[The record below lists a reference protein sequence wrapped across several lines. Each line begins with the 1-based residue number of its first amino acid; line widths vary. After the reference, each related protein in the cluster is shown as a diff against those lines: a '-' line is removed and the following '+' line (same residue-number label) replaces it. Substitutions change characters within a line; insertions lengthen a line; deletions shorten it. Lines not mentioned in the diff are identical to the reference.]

1 MEGPSLET
9 IRIFVASADENL
21 RLALLI
27 FLDHQ
32 PGMVVV
38 GLSDRLAGLHAQV
51 TGAQPG
57 VLILDWELLADMHT
71 QFLTNLHNLENPP
84 KVIILTSQSYLK
96 QDILAKGAD
105 FCICKDAPP
114 DNLLS
119 VLHQIQSEKRQ

>member
-1 MEGPSLET
+1 MET
-9 IRIFVASADENL
+9 IRIFVASSDENL

-38 GLSDRLAGLHAQV
+38 GLSDRLAGLPAQI

-57 VLILDWELLADMHT
+57 VLILDWELLAEMQT
-71 QFLTNLHNLENPP
+71 QFFTNLHKLENPP
-84 KVIILTSQSYLK
+84 KVIILTSQTYLK

-105 FCICKDAPP
+105 FCICKDEPP
-114 DNLLS
+114 DDLLA
-119 VLHQIQSEKRQ
+119 VLSQIQSTKRS